1 MTVSKHNL
9 IVSRLQ
15 ANAKSGQRIKLVL
28 VGVFWL
34 VLMLVNWPEWAFG
47 TGSGALVPTTWA
59 SLLALELSPVA
70 LVTLALNAVFAF
82 LVLRWLQSPAKSGA
96 DMLEHPVL
104 MSLKKRGI
112 DPEVALA
119 EFQQAYDAG
128 SFVETEEL
136 IATPSWA
143 FLTPPANAKVVRM
156 TDCAWLYFRASG
168 AELLAK
174 AGAMSGALT
183 NRQADLVAKSA
194 KDADT
199 VVIRTTTTR
208 NSLNEIAC
216 EPGDVSRLVKFFT
229 SHNPGIVVGWTKERE
244 ALWNESPKAFIQAA
258 PKQGASAAD
267 VRTSR
272 DAMEVAEDL
281 TDKLSGD

>member
-1 MTVSKHNL
+1 MTVSTRNP

-15 ANAKSGQRIKLVL
+15 ANAKAGQRIKLVL

-34 VLMLVNWPEWAFG
+34 VLMLVNWPQWLFGTAFG
-47 TGSGALVPTTWA
+47 ALLPTTWT
-59 SLLALELSPVA
+59 SLVALELGPVA
-70 LVTLALNAVFAF
+70 LVTLALNAVFVF
-82 LVLRWLQSPAKSGA
+82 LVVRWVRPSTTNAA
-96 DMLEHPVL
+96 DMLDNPVL
-104 MSLKKRGI
+104 LSLKKRGI
-112 DPEVALA
+112 DPEVALN
-119 EFQQAYDAG
+119 EFQQAYDDG
-128 SFVETEEL
+128 RFVETEEL

-143 FLTPPANAKVVRM
+143 FMTPPANAKIVRM

-183 NRQADLVAKSA
+183 ARQADLVAKSA

-216 EPGDVSRLVKFFT
+216 SPKDVSRLVKFFT

-244 ALWNESPKAFIQAA
+244 ALWNESPKAFVEAEPSHA
-258 PKQGASAAD
+258 TSAAD
-267 VRTSR
+267 TRTSR
-272 DAMEVAEDL
+272 DAMEVAENL
-281 TDKLSGD
+281 TDKLSLD